1 MGLLQDGIDAGTVL
15 SNGRRFSQR
24 VKIWPGSAIRVSE
37 QAGSDIT
44 QLLIQATRGNREAV
58 DALLPLVYGELRRV
72 AGGYLSRER
81 KEHTLQPTALVHEVY
96 LRVIDQSRVEWQN
109 RAHFMGVAA
118 TLMRRILVDHARSHG
133 TEKRGRD
140 VDRVPIDEG
149 LVASS
154 ARSSEVLAVDEAL
167 KALAELDPVKS
178 RVVELR
184 FFGGLSIEETATVMG
199 SSVATV
205 NRQWRTAR
213 AWLYGQI
220 RGEA

>member
-1 MGLLQDGIDAGTVL
+1 MSKFGPESGIRL
-15 SNGRRFSQR
+15 
-24 VKIWPGSAIRVSE
+24 SE
-37 QAGSDIT
+37 QGGSDIT
-44 QLLIQATRGNREAV
+44 QLLIQATHGNREAV

-81 KEHTLQPTALVHEVY
+81 KEHTLRATALVHEVY

-118 TLMRRILVDHARSHG
+118 TLMRRILVDHARGHG
-133 TEKRGRD
+133 AEKRGRD
-140 VDRVPIDEG
+140 VERVPIDEG

-184 FFGGLSIEETATVMG
+184 FWGGLSIEETAAVMG

-205 NRQWRTAR
+205 NRQWRTPE
-213 AWLYGQI
+213 
-220 RGEA
+220 RGSMGRSEVRHEPGPDAATLAASGSHF